1 MTPFSR
7 EAQASAGPSWR
18 HGPKPTIGLIGAIGG
33 GKSAAAAAM
42 AARGG
47 RIVNADALG
56 HEALEVP
63 EIRARLIDRWGP
75 RVLKPDGHSDRR
87 AIAAVVFADPGERQA
102 LEAIVFPYIGRRA
115 LAEVLAAQADPAAR
129 FVVLDAA
136 VMFEAGWNNACDRVV
151 YIDAPRETRLARLA
165 ARSGWT
171 AADLAARETAQ
182 WPADRKKQLAD
193 AVLVNDGGVRELQ
206 EKIDQLLG
214 SWGIHV

>member
-1 MTPFSR
+1 VPV
-7 EAQASAGPSWR
+7 WK
-18 HGPKPTIGLIGAIGG
+18 HGPKPTIGLIGAIGA
-33 GKSAAAAAM
+33 GKSAAAAAT

-47 RIVNADALG
+47 RVVDADALG

-75 RVLKPDGHSDRR
+75 RVLKPDGHPDRR
-87 AIAAVVFADPGERQA
+87 ALAAIVFADLGERAA

-115 LAEVLAAQADPAAR
+115 LAEVLAAQADPAVR

-136 VMFEAGWNNACDRVV
+136 VMLEAGWNNVCDRVV

-171 AADLAARETAQ
+171 AADLAAREAAQ
-182 WPADRKKQLAD
+182 WPAERKKQSAD
-193 AVLVNDGGVRELQ
+193 AVVVNDAGVRELQ
-206 EKIDQLLG
+206 EKIDQLFG
-214 SWGIHV
+214 SWGIPV